1 MINNPSPPLFPQPSH
16 SELPPTAL
24 WKNLWRTNNL
34 EQYRA
39 RATVQGSSGPAGEEQ
54 AKGEDPVE
62 GGVASYAYPK
72 VLITVR
78 SELLSGT
85 PGYRSHF
92 LPFES
97 QNQDKNGEHEVIK
110 YFQELR
116 FVPFGDK
123 REKYMSQVGE
133 RLMVVL
139 SK

>member
-1 MINNPSPPLFPQPSH
+1 M
-16 SELPPTAL
+16 

-34 EQYRA
+34 EQYRS
-39 RATVQGSSGPAGEEQ
+39 RAAVQGSNGSAGEEET
-54 AKGEDPVE
+54 KGEDPVE
-62 GGVASYAYPK
+62 GSVASYAYPK

-78 SELLSGT
+78 SELLSGA

-97 QNQDKNGEHEVIK
+97 QNQDKNEEHEVIK

-139 SK
+139 ST

>member
-1 MINNPSPPLFPQPSH
+1 MNTPSFPLFLQPSH

-24 WKNLWRTNNL
+24 GKNLWRTNNL
-34 EQYRA
+34 EQFRA
-39 RATVQGSSGPAGEEQ
+39 RATAQGSNGPVGDEAT
-54 AKGEDPVE
+54 KGEDPVE

-97 QNQDKNGEHEVIK
+97 QNQDKNAEHEVIK

>member
-1 MINNPSPPLFPQPSH
+1 M
-16 SELPPTAL
+16 
-24 WKNLWRTNNL
+24 
-34 EQYRA
+34 
-39 RATVQGSSGPAGEEQ
+39 
-54 AKGEDPVE
+54 
-62 GGVASYAYPK
+62 
-72 VLITVR
+72 LITVR

-97 QNQDKNGEHEVIK
+97 QNQDKNQEHEVIK

-133 RLMVVL
+133 RLMVGL

>member
-1 MINNPSPPLFPQPSH
+1 MMNTPFPLFLHPSH

-24 WKNLWRTNNL
+24 GKNLWRTNNL
-34 EQYRA
+34 EQFRA
-39 RATVQGSSGPAGEEQ
+39 RATAQGSNGPAGDDET
-54 AKGEDPVE
+54 KGEDPVE

-97 QNQDKNGEHEVIK
+97 QHDGKDEENEVIK

-133 RLMVVL
+133 RLMVGL

>member
-1 MINNPSPPLFPQPSH
+1 M
-16 SELPPTAL
+16 
-24 WKNLWRTNNL
+24 
-34 EQYRA
+34 
-39 RATVQGSSGPAGEEQ
+39 
-54 AKGEDPVE
+54 
-62 GGVASYAYPK
+62 
-72 VLITVR
+72 LITVR
-78 SELLSGT
+78 SELLSDT

-133 RLMVVL
+133 RLIVVL
-139 SK
+139 SACSKR

>member
-1 MINNPSPPLFPQPSH
+1 M
-16 SELPPTAL
+16 

-39 RATVQGSSGPAGEEQ
+39 RATAQGSNGPAGEEET
-54 AKGEDPVE
+54 KGEDPVE

-97 QNQDKNGEHEVIK
+97 QNQDKNGEHKVIK

-139 SK
+139 PK